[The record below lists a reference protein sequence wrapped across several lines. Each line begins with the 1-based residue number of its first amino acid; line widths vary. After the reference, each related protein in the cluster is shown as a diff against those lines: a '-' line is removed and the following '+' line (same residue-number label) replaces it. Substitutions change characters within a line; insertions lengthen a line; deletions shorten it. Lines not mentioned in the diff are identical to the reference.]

1 MSLKRLISA
10 AIDRDHIKSV
20 LLLTLIVLS
29 LTVGF
34 IGSTTAVTG
43 IELTQANVE
52 IERINENQ
60 SAQTV
65 TVGSDFTVSGVTNRD
80 PDNAVIIVELRR
92 DGGDIVT
99 VASDEQWG
107 ESGEWRV
114 TIELGDIEPGS
125 YTIEASTGDET
136 DIKAVNIVAST
147 PTPTATPDMTPTATP
162 TATST
167 STSTPTPT
175 PTQTPTRSTITAAPS
190 PTQTTETPGFTA
202 ITAIAAVGIILIA
215 ASFRLHRR

>member
-1 MSLKRLISA
+1 
-10 AIDRDHIKSV
+10 V

-167 STSTPTPT
+167 STSTSTPT
-175 PTQTPTRSTITAAPS
+175 PTPTRSTITAAPS